1 MSRVATSKPQPLKI
15 PLFSTAIFASLGVFL
30 FADEAASPS
39 RVEIR
44 KTDSG
49 GFELLR
55 NGTPY
60 FINGAGGT
68 GHLEDLVKAGGNSIR
83 TWGIE
88 QLDSPTGGK
97 NLLDRAQELGLTVS
111 VGLWVQHERHGFSYD
126 DPADV
131 QKQREEIRA
140 AVRKYK
146 DHPAVLVWG
155 LGNEMEGPTSD
166 GADPRIW
173 KELEQLARI
182 VKEEDPNHPVM
193 TVIASAVPTKV
204 SGIQRHYP
212 SIDILGVN
220 SYGGAMG
227 VGSALQSLG
236 WEKPFALTEFG
247 PLGHWEVGKT
257 EWGAPIEPSSRD
269 KAATYYVTKTK
280 VVEDGRGRC
289 VGTYVFLW
297 GQKQEVTSTWYGMF
311 LKTGEK
317 LPTVDAMAMAWT
329 GKWPG
334 NRSPKVRK
342 LESPLANAVVG
353 PGKEFPVS
361 AIVEDRERDTLDFDW
376 EVRAETKEVSVG
388 GDAESEPPVVN
399 GCVASSK
406 GGEAVIRSPSK
417 PGAYRL
423 FLFVRDGKGGASA
436 DNLAFMVR

>member
-1 MSRVATSKPQPLKI
+1 MQKLKI
-15 PLFSTAIFASLGVFL
+15 LLVALLAVPSALP
-30 FADEAASPS
+30 ADDAPRPS

-44 KTDSG
+44 KTPAG

-55 NGTPY
+55 NGQPY
-60 FINGAGGT
+60 FINGAGGI

-88 QLDSPTGGK
+88 QLDAPDGGK
-97 NLLDRAQELGLTVS
+97 NLLDRAHELGLSVC

-126 DPADV
+126 DPAAV

-140 AVRKYK
+140 AVRKYRN
-146 DHPAVLVWG
+146 HPAVLLWG

-166 GADPRIW
+166 GSDPRIW
-173 KELEQLARI
+173 KELENLARI
-182 VKEEDPNHPVM
+182 VKEEDPDHPVM
-193 TVIASAVPTKV
+193 TVIASAIPTKIR
-204 SGIQRHYP
+204 GIKEHYP

-227 VGSALQSLG
+227 VGNALQSER

-257 EWGAPIEPSSRD
+257 SWGAPIEPSSRD

-280 VVEDGRGRC
+280 VVEDGKGKC

-317 LPTVDAMAMAWT
+317 LPAVDAMTMAWT
-329 GKWPG
+329 GKWPE
-334 NRSPKVRK
+334 NRSPKV
-342 LESPLANAVVG
+342 LTFESPLANAAV
-353 PGKEFPVS
+353 PAAKEFP
-361 AIVEDRERDTLDFDW
+361 AKATLKDREGDVIDYSW
-376 EVRAETKEVSVG
+376 EVRAETKEASVG
-388 GDAESEPPVVN
+388 GDAESEPPLIE
-399 GCVASSK
+399 GCVVSSSN
-406 GGEAVIRSPSK
+406 GNAVIRTPSK
-417 PGAYRL
+417 PGPYRL

-436 DNLAFMVR
+436 ENIPFMVQ